1 MGWGGV
7 KGEFID
13 MISESYRFTWMA
25 TYFGWAIIHG
35 LELMM
40 VFLPK
45 NTCTSNQTLTKLPFN
60 HSLHSF

>member
-25 TYFGWAIIHG
+25 TLVGPLYMD
-35 LELMM
+35 L
-40 VFLPK
+40 
-45 NTCTSNQTLTKLPFN
+45 S
-60 HSLHSF
+60 